1 MGCGARSLTTG
12 MLCFGAMDTL
22 DPRVQAALA
31 RHPEL
36 LQIVREVDR
45 SLIRWS
51 LERTPF
57 ERLRGASKSLRGLRR
72 FRRVSSERG

>member
-1 MGCGARSLTTG
+1 
-12 MLCFGAMDTL
+12 MLCFAAMAAL

-51 LERTPF
+51 LDRAPL
-57 ERLRGASKSLRGLRR
+57 ERLRIASKSVRGLRR
-72 FRRVSSERG
+72 FKRGASDRG

>member
-1 MGCGARSLTTG
+1 MVPELVRSTAA
-12 MLCFGAMDTL
+12 MLCFGPMDTL

-36 LQIVREVDR
+36 LQLVREVDR

-51 LERTPF
+51 LDRSPF

-72 FRRVSSERG
+72 FRRVASEGG

>member
-1 MGCGARSLTTG
+1 
-12 MLCFGAMDTL
+12 MDTL

-51 LERTPF
+51 LGRSPF

-72 FRRVSSERG
+72 FRRVASEGG

>member
-1 MGCGARSLTTG
+1 MVPELVRSTTG

-51 LERTPF
+51 LDRSPF

-72 FRRVSSERG
+72 FRRVASEGG